1 MLGLFHC
8 SAWTSVFLTFCI
20 RHILCSFS
28 SEELKLINYEVDIL
42 ATPVKFGEEQSLPVL
57 HMTSKFGQQ
66 YQCLLPQLEEKEEY
80 PDKDSSS
87 DESTD
92 IKDLLKPLENGP
104 CLLKTKDWWTYELCF
119 GRYIKQYHIDDG
131 KINLGQVI
139 TLGLYDSDFD
149 WNNETVKE
157 KFGNAKQ
164 KYHSQTYSNGTKCDL
179 TGLPRNAEVRLFCEK
194 DSGDYIYRVDEP
206 GTCSYVLTVHTS
218 RVCSHPMLKPP
229 PSNKA
234 HSISCSP
241 LLNEEQYAKYLIKK
255 NEEKLL
261 AEQKRNQWL
270 LDQQNHLKMMKDLD
284 WAWDKEST
292 QHPDGEKNDQGVEV
306 VGTDKIDEQKS
317 SDSMSGGEDVK
328 KSSGTIVVH
337 EYEVDEKSE
346 DHIID
351 DYVEAKVKKLHLED
365 HYKELE
371 KLTTATVSSKSFA
384 SVKETLQDEVE
395 ALLSEAEEDLDQD
408 LNEETKDAA
417 FSKLAATLNMLL
429 EKLDKAEKEVAKATK
444 ELEKAKSKINSKKLE
459 DKVQPL
465 GASEDDVLEEEDDE
479 DDDDEIISDDD
490 LSLTEKSKSLVGK
503 LKMVEDDKSQ
513 SSVLDDDKVHVRI
526 RRLDRKSAD
535 ASGKLHEM
543 DFAQRRKL
551 EQAVKEKL
559 EKAGLD
565 TGGRR
570 IEVKIITAGY
580 YDSEDGKD
588 FHALSEEET
597 SQFQNMI
604 MALLTGQQ
612 EAVQEM
618 ERHKKLEENYKKV
631 WNYDESK
638 SQEEEE

>member
-1 MLGLFHC
+1 M
-8 SAWTSVFLTFCI
+8 
-20 RHILCSFS
+20 
-28 SEELKLINYEVDIL
+28 DIL
-42 ATPVKFGEEQSLPVL
+42 ATPVKLGEEQSLPVL

-80 PDKDSSS
+80 ADKDSSA

-119 GRYIKQYHIDDG
+119 GHYIKQYHIDDG
-131 KINLGQVI
+131 KILGQVI

-157 KFGNAKQ
+157 KFGHTKQ

-179 TGLPRNAEVRLFCEK
+179 TALPRNAEVRLFCEK
-194 DSGDYIYRVDEP
+194 DAGDYIYRVDEP

-218 RVCSHPMLKPP
+218 RICSHPMLKPP

-234 HSISCSP
+234 HAISCSP

-284 WAWDKEST
+284 WAWDKET
-292 QHPDGEKNDQGVEV
+292 MHHPDREKAEKIDHNVEV
-306 VGTDKIDEQKS
+306 VGNENKILDELKTNDNIHS
-317 SDSMSGGEDVK
+317 GEDVRK
-328 KSSGTIVVH
+328 SGTIVVH
-337 EYEVDEKSE
+337 EYEVDEKNE
-346 DHIID
+346 DIID

-365 HYKELE
+365 HYKVLE
-371 KLTTATVSSKSFA
+371 KLKTTTVSSKSLA

-429 EKLDKAEKEVAKATK
+429 EKLDKAEKDVAKATK
-444 ELEKAKSKINSKKLE
+444 ELEKAKNKINPKKLE
-459 DKVQPL
+459 DIQPL
-465 GASEDDVLEEEDDE
+465 GTGEDGILDNDDE
-479 DDDDEIISDDD
+479 DDDDDEIISDEDV
-490 LSLTEKSKSLVGK
+490 SGTEKSKPLTGK
-503 LKMVEDDKSQ
+503 LKLVSEDDKSQ

-618 ERHKKLEENYKKV
+618 ERHKKLEENYRKV
-631 WNYDESK
+631 WSYEESR